1 MEKSNKNVITYEKV
15 KNELKNIKLA
25 DMTKEQVFD
34 RFIAYGTREELN
46 NPEIQK
52 VLIQNG
58 YASELMDMVTI
69 ITDEDVI
76 KMLYKSRAFENYN
89 QCEIRLYHG
98 QISEIIVEKNDDIYN
113 INYDFNKF
121 NNMRLYFKGEVAF
134 SENEINQLKTEIEP
148 YKDNLIAV
156 CDFNSKR
163 KNSEEYHLK
172 CFLKEF
178 INVEE
183 YMTKCQYKLEN
194 AREIMENVCNN
205 RLKEIYGQEIP
216 KQIQTRYENELKL
229 ICKNNYESL
238 FILNYL
244 IAKKAKEDNEYYVLR
259 GRGSNSYIAY
269 LLGISELNPL
279 DYGLEYEMSY
289 GLKGEKAPEFYYFFS
304 NTYYPNIMKYVKET
318 VTKNISYDTTY
329 IDNNLIRYLVHIYIF
344 VDSGIDTLYELKK
357 ITGMD
362 YNNINIKDKKIWDI
376 FKDYNKIFCYMPS
389 YFEKSL
395 FQKIQP
401 KSLEELGTIY
411 GLTKSTFDHEQGK
424 DLAEQIIKMKEYSTR
439 DDIYS
444 FLLSKDIEKEIAF
457 EITEI
462 IRKGKAHNIKYSEQ
476 WYKYQKIMKKHNIDS
491 THIENCKKIK
501 YLFPKSNILNS
512 VVYII
517 KHIAYMA
524 YYPEITE
531 KVISK
536 APRLF

>member
-58 YASELMDMVTI
+58 YANELMDMVTI
-69 ITDEDVI
+69 ITDEEVI
-76 KMLYKSRAFENYN
+76 KMLYKSRVFENYN
-89 QCEIRLYHG
+89 QCGIRLYHG

-172 CFLKEF
+172 CFLNEF

-457 EITEI
+457 EITEF
-462 IRKGKAHNIKYSEQ
+462 IRKGKARNIKYSEQ

-491 THIENCKKIK
+491 TYIENCKKIK

>member
-25 DMTKEQVFD
+25 NMTKEQVFD

-69 ITDEDVI
+69 ITDEEVI
-76 KMLYKSRAFENYN
+76 KMLYKSRVFENYN
-89 QCEIRLYHG
+89 QCGIGLYHG

-172 CFLKEF
+172 CFLNEF

-289 GLKGEKAPEFYYFFS
+289 GLNGEKAPEIYYFFS
-304 NTYYPNIMKYVKET
+304 NTYYPNIMKYVKEI

-457 EITEI
+457 EITEF

-491 THIENCKKIK
+491 TYIENCKKIK

>member
-76 KMLYKSRAFENYN
+76 KMLYKSRAFENCN
-89 QCEIRLYHG
+89 QCGIRLYHG

-259 GRGSNSYIAY
+259 GHGSNSYIAY

-289 GLKGEKAPEFYYFFS
+289 GLNGEKAPEIYYFFS
-304 NTYYPNIMKYVKET
+304 NTYYPNIMKYVKEI

-344 VDSGIDTLYELKK
+344 ADTGIDTLYELKK

-362 YNNINIKDKKIWDI
+362 YNCINFNDKKIWNT
-376 FKDYNKIFCYMPS
+376 FTDYNKLFCYMPS
-389 YFEKSL
+389 YFNKSL
-395 FQKIQP
+395 FQQIQP
-401 KSLEELGTIY
+401 KSLEELCTIY
-411 GLTKSTFDHEQGK
+411 GLTKSTFDIEKGK
-424 DLAEQIIKMKEYSTR
+424 DLVEQIIKMKDFSTR

-444 FLLSKDIEKEIAF
+444 FLLSKDIEKELAF
-457 EITEI
+457 EITEF
-462 IRKGKAHNIKYSEQ
+462 IRKGKANNIRFLGEWKKY
-476 WYKYQKIMKKHNIDS
+476 KNIMKQNNIDKS
-491 THIENCKKIK
+491 YLEKFEKIK

>member
-89 QCEIRLYHG
+89 QCGIRLYHG

-172 CFLKEF
+172 CFLNEF

-304 NTYYPNIMKYVKET
+304 NTYCPNIMKYVKET

-329 IDNNLIRYLVHIYIF
+329 IDNNLIRYLVHI
-344 VDSGIDTLYELKK
+344 
-357 ITGMD
+357 
-362 YNNINIKDKKIWDI
+362 
-376 FKDYNKIFCYMPS
+376 
-389 YFEKSL
+389 
-395 FQKIQP
+395 
-401 KSLEELGTIY
+401 
-411 GLTKSTFDHEQGK
+411 
-424 DLAEQIIKMKEYSTR
+424 
-439 DDIYS
+439 
-444 FLLSKDIEKEIAF
+444 
-457 EITEI
+457 
-462 IRKGKAHNIKYSEQ
+462 
-476 WYKYQKIMKKHNIDS
+476 
-491 THIENCKKIK
+491 
-501 YLFPKSNILNS
+501 
-512 VVYII
+512 
-517 KHIAYMA
+517 
-524 YYPEITE
+524 
-531 KVISK
+531 
-536 APRLF
+536 

>member
-25 DMTKEQVFD
+25 NMTKEQVFD

-69 ITDEDVI
+69 ITDEEVI
-76 KMLYKSRAFENYN
+76 KMLYKSRVFENYN
-89 QCEIRLYHG
+89 QCGIGLYHG

-172 CFLKEF
+172 CFLNEF

-457 EITEI
+457 EITEF
-462 IRKGKAHNIKYSEQ
+462 IRKGKAHNIKYSKQ

-491 THIENCKKIK
+491 TYIENCKKIK